1 MSKRCKLT
9 DIDRLEHII
18 GAIDELMSLLEGVK
32 ADVLSDNRV
41 LLLAS
46 AKLYEIIGEATAKLT
61 EQAKAMDSSV
71 EWPEMVGMRNVLVH
85 DYDLIAAYVLID
97 TTREFLPK
105 LRPKIEAILMRLR
118 Q

>member
-1 MSKRCKLT
+1 MSKRRKLT
-9 DIDRLEHII
+9 DIDRLAHIL
-18 GAIDELMSLLEGVK
+18 GAIDELRDLLEGIK
-32 ADVLSDNRV
+32 AETLSDDRV

-46 AKLYEIIGEATAKLT
+46 AKLYEIIGEATAKLSDK
-61 EQAKAMDSSV
+61 AKTMDTSV

-97 TTREFLPK
+97 TTRDFLPK
-105 LRPKIEAILMRLR
+105 LRPKIEAILLSLR